1 VATLDW
7 LALSRTP
14 SLGPVRVRRLVQA
27 AGSAEAACEG
37 ENFGTVKGISAT
49 RAKELVAAIKQSRRE
64 AARLI
69 DRSESLGLRVVS
81 PDDSDWPAMLAVATD
96 APVVLW
102 AWGDF
107 EPRDL
112 HAVGIVGS
120 RQPTQYGREQ
130 ATRFATGLAEN
141 GVTVVSGGAYGVDTF
156 AHRGALRATAGRT
169 LAVLGCGC
177 DVAYPEENEAM
188 FNNIASGRGVI
199 LSELPP
205 GTQPRREHFP
215 RRNRIISGLSR
226 GVLVIEA
233 AERSGAL
240 ITARVAADEHNRP
253 VFALPGRIDNPMAAG
268 PLKLLRDGAR
278 LATDIDDV
286 LGDLGPLPQPTRESK
301 EPVEPK
307 LFREVPSTQPVATVE
322 GDDATIAAC
331 LQTSDLDIDTL
342 IEKTGLPA
350 STVQARLTMLAIRRV
365 VEKNST
371 GAYRLRKS

>member
-1 VATLDW
+1 MATLDW